1 MADLF
6 NNHNKL
12 LSLIIPCHNEAT
24 NIKPFMAACT
34 DALPPNY
41 RYELIFVDDGSS
53 DDTADI
59 IAALKPTASNI
70 NVRLI
75 ELSRNFGKEMA
86 VTAGLAAAQ
95 GGAAIVIDAD
105 LQHPPL
111 LLPKFISAWETG
123 TEVVIGVRADD
134 KRYASFTKR
143 QGSRMFYRL
152 INSLSPVE
160 ITPNATDYRLIDR
173 VVIDAYNRFTEHNR
187 MSRGLIDWLGFKR
200 SYLTFTPAP
209 RLNGEAS
216 YGLRK
221 LTGLALNSIIGM
233 SLVPLKFAG
242 YLGATITMF
251 FGSLGAFIAVD
262 TYVFNDPLRLNV
274 ANSVDLAVLILFLIG
289 IVLMALGL
297 VGLYIA
303 AIHTEVSGRPLY
315 ITRPK
320 RPIE

>member
-1 MADLF
+1 MASLSTSD
-6 NNHNKL
+6 KQL
-12 LSLIIPCHNEAT
+12 LSLIIPCHDESD
-24 NIKPFMAACT
+24 NIAPFMAACEA
-34 DALPPNY
+34 ALPAGY
-41 RYELIFVDDGSS
+41 GYELIFVDDGSS
-53 DDTADI
+53 DDTADK
-59 IAALKPTASNI
+59 IAALRPAAADVQ
-70 NVRLI
+70 VRLI

-95 GGAAIVIDAD
+95 GRAAIIIDAD
-105 LQHPPL
+105 LQHPPQL
-111 LLPKFISAWETG
+111 LSKFVALWEQG
-123 TEVVIGVRADD
+123 AEVVVGVRADD
-134 KRYASFTKR
+134 KRYASFAKR
-143 QGSRMFYRL
+143 QGSRLFYRL

-160 ITPNATDYRLIDR
+160 IKPNATDYRLIDR
-173 VVIDAYNRFTEHNR
+173 VVIDAYNGFSEHNR

-200 SYLTFTPAP
+200 SYLTFSPAP

-216 YGLRK
+216 YSLRK
-221 LTGLALNSIIGM
+221 LTGLALNSIVGM

-242 YLGATITMF
+242 YLGATITLL

-262 TYVFNDPLRLNV
+262 TYAFNDPLRLNV

-315 ITRPK
+315 VARPS
-320 RPIE
+320 RQ